1 MVFKLEVLDTKN
13 WAMLSSR
20 CSIMRCTLTTL
31 TTVLGRV
38 DALRSRSATASAEYG
53 WRQVAWALGGSSLR
67 AIGKNSREEASPRM
81 LRFAMNRIFWFIPT
95 ILAMAALTFLIMH
108 ATPGSPF
115 DVSDKQ
121 RPEDIRRLEA
131 LYGLDKPLPEQFV
144 LYIWNAA
151 HLDFGISYHARPQ
164 TVNEIIG
171 RTFPISLHLGAMAT
185 FFAVV
190 VGMTLGVLAAVNQN
204 GWLDYTSVTMAV
216 LFYSMPSFVMGFL
229 LILLFVVW
237 LPNIGIDLG
246 FRVGGWEQP
255 IDWILPTI
263 ALAAAPLAT
272 LARYTRSSMIEVIRS
287 DFVRTARAKGLT
299 EEGVVSKHVLRNA
312 LIPVVTLIGPIF
324 AAVATGSF
332 FVEQVFNIPGMGKF
346 FVTSMQVKDQ
356 TMILAV
362 VLIYGVFLAVM
373 NLLVDLTYGL
383 IDPRIRY

>member
-1 MVFKLEVLDTKN
+1 M
-13 WAMLSSR
+13 
-20 CSIMRCTLTTL
+20 
-31 TTVLGRV
+31 LGRLG
-38 DALRSRSATASAEYG
+38 AGRP
-53 WRQVAWALGGSSLR
+53 VAP
-67 AIGKNSREEASPRM
+67 AIGENSREEAEPRM
-81 LRFAMNRIFWFIPT
+81 LRFALNRIFWFVPT
-95 ILAMAALTFLIMH
+95 ILAMAAFTFLIMQ

-121 RPEDIRRLEA
+121 RPEDIQRLEA

-144 LYIWNAA
+144 RYIWNAV

-185 FFAVV
+185 LFAVV

-204 GWLDYTSVTMAV
+204 GWLDYASVTMAV

-237 LPNIGIDLG
+237 LPDFGVDLG
-246 FRVGGWEQP
+246 FRVGGWDRP
-255 IDWILPTI
+255 IDWVLPTI

-272 LARYTRSSMIEVIRS
+272 IARYTRSSMIEVIRS

-299 EEGVVSKHVLRNA
+299 EQGVVSKHVLKNA

-324 AAVATGSF
+324 AAVGTGSF

-362 VLIYGVFLAVM
+362 VLLYGVFLAAM
-373 NLLVDLTYGL
+373 NLLVDLLYGV

>member
-1 MVFKLEVLDTKN
+1 
-13 WAMLSSR
+13 
-20 CSIMRCTLTTL
+20 
-31 TTVLGRV
+31 
-38 DALRSRSATASAEYG
+38 
-53 WRQVAWALGGSSLR
+53 
-67 AIGKNSREEASPRM
+67 M
-81 LRFAMNRIFWFIPT
+81 LRFAMNRIFWFVPT
-95 ILAMAALTFLIMH
+95 LLAMAAFTFFIMQ

-121 RPEDIRRLEA
+121 RPEDIQRLEA
-131 LYGLDKPLPEQFV
+131 LYGLDRPVPEQFV
-144 LYIWNAA
+144 RYVWNAI

-164 TVNEIIG
+164 TVNQIIG

-185 FFAVV
+185 IFAIV

-204 GWLDYTSVTMAV
+204 GWIDYMSVTMAV

-237 LPNIGIDLG
+237 LPDLGIDLG
-246 FRVGGWEQP
+246 FRVGGWDRPQ
-255 IDWILPTI
+255 DWVLPVI

-299 EEGVVSKHVLRNA
+299 EQGVVSKHVLKNA

-324 AAVATGSF
+324 AAVGTGSF

-362 VLIYGVFLAVM
+362 VLLYGVFLAAM
-373 NLLVDLTYGL
+373 NLAVDLVYGV

>member
-1 MVFKLEVLDTKN
+1 
-13 WAMLSSR
+13 
-20 CSIMRCTLTTL
+20 
-31 TTVLGRV
+31 
-38 DALRSRSATASAEYG
+38 
-53 WRQVAWALGGSSLR
+53 
-67 AIGKNSREEASPRM
+67 M
-81 LRFAMNRIFWFIPT
+81 LRFAVNRIFWFVPT
-95 ILAMAALTFLIMH
+95 LIAMAAFTFLIMQ

-115 DVSDKQ
+115 DLSDKQ
-121 RPEDIRRLEA
+121 RPEDIQRLEA

-144 LYIWNAA
+144 RYVWNAL

-185 FFAVV
+185 IFAVV
-190 VGMTLGVLAAVNQN
+190 VGMTLGVLAAINQN
-204 GWLDYTSVTMAV
+204 GWIDYMSVTLAV

-229 LILLFVVW
+229 LILLFAVW
-237 LPNIGIDLG
+237 LPDLGLNLG
-246 FRVGGWEQP
+246 FRVGGWERP
-255 IDWILPTI
+255 LDWVLPVV
-263 ALAAAPLAT
+263 ALGAAPLAT

-299 EEGVVSKHVLRNA
+299 EQGVVTKHVLKNA

-324 AAVATGSF
+324 AAVGTGSF

-362 VLIYGVFLAVM
+362 VLLYGVFLAAM
-373 NLLVDLTYGL
+373 NLIVDLAYGL

>member
-1 MVFKLEVLDTKN
+1 
-13 WAMLSSR
+13 
-20 CSIMRCTLTTL
+20 
-31 TTVLGRV
+31 
-38 DALRSRSATASAEYG
+38 
-53 WRQVAWALGGSSLR
+53 
-67 AIGKNSREEASPRM
+67 M
-81 LRFAMNRIFWFIPT
+81 LRFAVNRVFWFIPT
-95 ILAMAALTFLIMH
+95 LLAMAAFTFLIMQ

-115 DVSDKQ
+115 QLSDKQ
-121 RPEDIRRLEA
+121 RPEDIARLEA
-131 LYGLDKPLPEQFV
+131 LYGLDKPIPEQFV
-144 LYIWNAA
+144 TYVWNAL
-151 HLDFGISYHARPQ
+151 HLDFGISYHSRPQ
-164 TVNEIIG
+164 TVNDIIG

-185 FFAVV
+185 LFAVV

-204 GWLDYTSVTMAV
+204 GWIDYMSVTLAV

-229 LILLFVVW
+229 LILLFAVW
-237 LPNIGIDLG
+237 LPDLGFDLG
-246 FRVGGWEQP
+246 FRVGGWDRPQ
-255 IDWILPTI
+255 DWILPVV

-299 EEGVVSKHVLRNA
+299 EQGVVTKHVLKNA

-324 AAVATGSF
+324 AAVGTGSF

-362 VLIYGVFLAVM
+362 VLIYGVFLAGM
-373 NLLVDLTYGL
+373 NLIVDLVYGV

>member
-1 MVFKLEVLDTKN
+1 
-13 WAMLSSR
+13 
-20 CSIMRCTLTTL
+20 
-31 TTVLGRV
+31 
-38 DALRSRSATASAEYG
+38 
-53 WRQVAWALGGSSLR
+53 
-67 AIGKNSREEASPRM
+67 M
-81 LRFAMNRIFWFIPT
+81 LRFALNRIFWFVPT
-95 ILAMAALTFLIMH
+95 LLAMAAVTFLIMQ

-121 RPEDIRRLEA
+121 RPEDIARLEA
-131 LYGLDKPLPEQFV
+131 LYGLDRPVHEQFV
-144 LYIWNAA
+144 RYVWNAL
-151 HLDFGISYHARPQ
+151 HLDFGISYNARPQ
-164 TVNEIIG
+164 TVNEIIS

-185 FFAVV
+185 IFAIV

-204 GWLDYTSVTMAV
+204 GWLDYFSITLAI

-229 LILLFVVW
+229 LILIFAVW
-237 LPNIGIDLG
+237 LPDNGVDLG
-246 FRVGGWEQP
+246 FRVGGWERP
-255 IDWILPTI
+255 MDWILPTV
-263 ALAAAPLAT
+263 ALGAAPLAT

-299 EEGVVSKHVLRNA
+299 DHSVVSKHVLKNA

-324 AAVATGSF
+324 AAVGTGSF

-362 VLIYGVFLAVM
+362 VLLYGVFLAAM
-373 NLLVDLTYGL
+373 NLLVDLVYGV

>member
-1 MVFKLEVLDTKN
+1 
-13 WAMLSSR
+13 
-20 CSIMRCTLTTL
+20 
-31 TTVLGRV
+31 
-38 DALRSRSATASAEYG
+38 
-53 WRQVAWALGGSSLR
+53 
-67 AIGKNSREEASPRM
+67 M
-81 LRFAMNRIFWFIPT
+81 LRFTVNRIFWFIPT
-95 ILAMAALTFLIMH
+95 LLAMAAFTFLIMQ

-115 DVSDKQ
+115 DLSDKQ
-121 RPEDIRRLEA
+121 RPEDIQRLEA

-144 LYIWNAA
+144 RYVWNAL

-185 FFAVV
+185 IFAVV
-190 VGMTLGVLAAVNQN
+190 VGMTLGVLAAINQN
-204 GWLDYTSVTMAV
+204 GWIDYLSVTVAV

-229 LILLFVVW
+229 LILLFAVW
-237 LPNIGIDLG
+237 LPDRGVNLG
-246 FRVGGWEQP
+246 FRVGGWERP
-255 IDWILPTI
+255 LDWVLPVV
-263 ALAAAPLAT
+263 ALGAAPLAI

-299 EEGVVSKHVLRNA
+299 EQGVVTRHVLKNA

-362 VLIYGVFLAVM
+362 VLLYGVFLAVM
-373 NLLVDLTYGL
+373 NLFVDLVYGV

>member
-1 MVFKLEVLDTKN
+1 
-13 WAMLSSR
+13 
-20 CSIMRCTLTTL
+20 
-31 TTVLGRV
+31 
-38 DALRSRSATASAEYG
+38 
-53 WRQVAWALGGSSLR
+53 
-67 AIGKNSREEASPRM
+67 
-81 LRFAMNRIFWFIPT
+81 
-95 ILAMAALTFLIMH
+95 
-108 ATPGSPF
+108 
-115 DVSDKQ
+115 
-121 RPEDIRRLEA
+121 LEA

-144 LYIWNAA
+144 LYLWNAV
-151 HLDFGISYHARPQ
+151 HLYFGISYHARPQ

-185 FFAVV
+185 FFAVA

-204 GWLDYTSVTMAV
+204 GWLDYSSVTMAV

-237 LPNIGIDLG
+237 LPNIGINLG
-246 FRVGGWEQP
+246 FHVGGWDRP

-263 ALAAAPLAT
+263 ALGAAPLAT

-299 EEGVVSKHVLRNA
+299 EEGVISKHVLKNA

-362 VLIYGVFLAVM
+362 VLLYGVFLAAM
-373 NLLVDLTYGL
+373 NLLVDLLYGV